1 MKKQDNI
8 MNIATSNS
16 HYDMATAQ
24 AMVAA
29 TLMASLKDACL
40 DSFTR
45 YQDTDG
51 FGNSLHYKAMIEW
64 ASFTAED
71 LIKASSK
78 SIMFV
83 REDVESEAND

>member
-40 DSFTR
+40 ESFTR

-51 FGNSLHYKAMIEW
+51 FENSLH
-64 ASFTAED
+64 
-71 LIKASSK
+71 
-78 SIMFV
+78 
-83 REDVESEAND
+83 